1 MAAYFY
7 NIYRAV
13 LTTTIGMSQT
23 WKAMFRP
30 AITLQYP
37 TVKWDLPVNARGIL
51 FNNVDDCIGCLKC
64 ARVCPVN
71 CIYIDT
77 VKAQADENLGKA
89 SMGNPI
95 RQHVVRFD
103 IDMFK
108 CCYCDLCTTVCPTEC
123 LYMTDEYENAVF
135 GRDNGIYHFAKYS
148 PQEARALIE
157 RDEREAMQKAIA
169 KEAAKAAKT
178 AAAEKAKAG
187 GEPTER
193 PSREERMKRREEAK
207 AKAQADK
214 SE

>member
-1 MAAYFY
+1 MAAYFN
-7 NIYRAV
+7 NIYRGLV
-13 LTTTIGMSQT
+13 TITVGMIQT

-30 AITLQYP
+30 AITLHYP
-37 TVKWDLPVNARGIL
+37 TEKWELPSNSRGIL
-51 FNNVDDCIGCLKC
+51 FNNIDDCIGCLKC

-77 VKAQADENLGKA
+77 VKALPEENLGKA

-108 CCYCDLCTTVCPTEC
+108 CCYCDFCTTVCPTEC

-148 PQEARALIE
+148 LAEARALIE
-157 RDEREAMQKAIA
+157 RDQREEMQKAKA
-169 KEAAKAAKT
+169 KEAALAAKKAT
-178 AAAEKAKAG
+178 AGKER
-187 GEPTER
+187 TER
-193 PSREERMKRREEAK
+193 PPGAERRRERPTRK
-207 AKAQADK
+207 AETESTD
-214 SE
+214 S